1 MNHRIFLIK
10 AVLLGGGMLVL
21 LALLDWGMAV
31 VVERSNCPADLVD
44 IQTPSILY
52 AKLEYLR
59 RFPGYK
65 VAMLGDSVVFGHAL
79 AEHGDPQ
86 WREHN
91 IGRLIEE
98 RIRGEVPERDVLVM
112 NLALNGAL
120 PADLDRM
127 EQFAAACGM
136 DLLIFDL
143 GLRSFSADFSRPEAI
158 HSRPWLA
165 QMTYGPGGRFAI
177 RYASPSLGQAVEE
190 TAAVL
195 ALRYSALYRFRDLL
209 QYRFLDGPPRE
220 AVAAFRV
227 QLNQALGAP
236 ARPAEDD
243 EIVLLLK
250 AQRRFQGIHLAAD
263 NPQRQALERLL
274 ARLAASRQKTLVF
287 YAKEDP
293 ARIENLL
300 EPERYRGL
308 RSELDGLIARYTG
321 PELVYLPP
329 LESLQ
334 PQDYLDHSHVTY
346 AGYQLLAGAMW
357 NRLRPLV
364 EGAHP

>member
-1 MNHRIFLIK
+1 MKHRIFLVK
-10 AVLLGGGMLVL
+10 AILLGGGLVVL
-21 LALLDWGMAV
+21 LALLDRGMALV
-31 VVERSNCPADLVD
+31 VDWSKCPAEIVD

-65 VAMLGDSVVFGHAL
+65 VAMLGDSVVFGRAL
-79 AEHGDPQ
+79 AEHGDRL

-91 IGRLIEE
+91 IARLIEE
-98 RIRGEVPERDVLVM
+98 RIRREAPKRDVLVM

-120 PADLDRM
+120 PADVERM
-127 EQFAAACGM
+127 EQFVAACGL
-136 DLLIFDL
+136 DLLIFDV
-143 GLRSFSADFSRPEAI
+143 GLRSFSSDFSRPEAI
-158 HSRPWLA
+158 YSRSWLA
-165 QMTYGPGGRFAI
+165 QMSYGPEGRVAI
-177 RYASPSLGQAVEE
+177 RHSGPSLGQAVEE
-190 TAAVL
+190 TAAEL
-195 ALRYSALYRFRDLL
+195 ALQYSALYRFRDLL

-227 QLNQALGAP
+227 RLDQALGAP
-236 ARPAEDD
+236 AQPTEDD

-250 AQRRFQGIHLAAD
+250 AQRRFQGVNLAAD

-274 ARLAASRQKTLVF
+274 ARLAASRQKALVF

-293 ARIENLL
+293 ARIDNLL
-300 EPERYRGL
+300 EPERYRRL
-308 RSELDGLIARYTG
+308 RADLDALVARYMG
-321 PELVYLPP
+321 PALVYLPP

-334 PQDYLDHSHVTY
+334 PEDYLDHSHVTY

-357 NRLRPLV
+357 DGLRPLV
-364 EGAHP
+364 EGVRP

>member
-1 MNHRIFLIK
+1 MKHRIFLVK
-10 AVLLGGGMLVL
+10 AILLGGGLVLL
-21 LALLDWGMAV
+21 LALLDRGMAV
-31 VVERSNCPADLVD
+31 VVDRAKCPTEIVD

-91 IGRLIEE
+91 IARLIEE
-98 RIRGEVPERDVLVM
+98 RIRREVPEGDVLVM

-120 PADLDRM
+120 PADVDRM
-127 EQFAAACGM
+127 EQFVAASGP
-136 DLLIFDL
+136 DLLIFDV
-143 GLRSFSADFSRPEAI
+143 GLRSFSSDFSRPEAI
-158 HSRPWLA
+158 HSRSWLA
-165 QMTYGPGGRFAI
+165 QMTYSPGGRVAI
-177 RYASPSLGQAVEE
+177 RHSGPSLGQTVEE
-190 TAAVL
+190 TAAGL
-195 ALRYSALYRFRDLL
+195 ALQYSALYRVRDFL
-209 QYRFLDGPPRE
+209 QYRFLDGRPRE

-227 QLNQALGAP
+227 RLNQALGAP
-236 ARPAEDD
+236 AQPAEDD
-243 EIVLLLK
+243 ELVFLLK
-250 AQRRFQGIHLAAD
+250 AQRRFQAINLAAD

-274 ARLAASRQKTLVF
+274 ARLAGSRQKTLVF

-293 ARIENLL
+293 ARIDNLL
-300 EPERYRGL
+300 DPERYRRL
-308 RSELDGLIARYTG
+308 RSELEGIVARYAG

-329 LESLQ
+329 LESLR
-334 PQDYLDHSHVTY
+334 PKDYLDHSHVTY
-346 AGYQLLAGAMW
+346 AGYQLLAGAIW
-357 NRLRPLV
+357 DRLRPLV

>member
-10 AVLLGGGMLVL
+10 AVLLGGGLVVL
-21 LALLDWGMAV
+21 LALMNWGMAV

-79 AEHGDPQ
+79 AEHGDPL

-91 IGRLIEE
+91 IGCLIEE
-98 RIRGEVPERDVLVM
+98 RIRREVPDRDVLVM

-120 PADLDRM
+120 PADVDRM
-127 EQFAAACGM
+127 EQFAASCGM
-136 DLLIFDL
+136 DLLIFDV
-143 GLRSFSADFSRPEAI
+143 GLRSFSSDFSRPEAVY
-158 HSRPWLA
+158 SRPWLA
-165 QMTYGPGGRFAI
+165 RISYGPGGRLALG
-177 RYASPSLGQAVEE
+177 RSSPSLGQAVEG
-190 TAAVL
+190 AAVSF
-195 ALRYSALYRFRDLL
+195 ALQYLPLYRLRDLL

-220 AVAAFRV
+220 AVAALRLR
-227 QLNQALGAP
+227 LNRALGAP

-250 AQRRFQGIHLAAD
+250 AQRRFQGINLAAD
-263 NPQRQALERLL
+263 NPQRHALERLL
-274 ARLAASRQKTLVF
+274 ARVAASRQKALVF

-293 ARIENLL
+293 ARIDNLID
-300 EPERYRGL
+300 PERYRGL
-308 RSELDGLIARYTG
+308 RAELDGLIAHYTG
-321 PELVYLPP
+321 PDLVYQPP
-329 LESLQ
+329 LASLQ

-346 AGYQLLAGAMW
+346 AGYQLLAAAMW
-357 NRLRPLV
+357 DRLRPLV
-364 EGAHP
+364 EGARP